1 MIITIDFETYYDKE
15 YSLTKLTTE
24 EYVRDPR
31 FETIG
36 ICVKVDNEPTQW
48 FSGTHEQT
56 AKWLGQFPWDEAAVL
71 AHNMMFDGAILS
83 WRYGIKPP
91 AYLDTL
97 CMARAVD
104 GTEVGNSLA
113 KLAERYNLGQKGNE
127 VVLALGKRRRDFNHY
142 ELASYASYCANDV
155 DITYKLFEVFKA
167 NFKRRELN
175 LIDLTL
181 RMFTTPVLTLD
192 SEFLQRHLDEVI
204 AEKETLLEEA
214 GVTKEILMSNQ
225 KFAAMLESWGVD
237 VPMKMSPT
245 TQKIT
250 FALAKNDDGFKAL
263 AEHPDPR
270 VQCAVAARLGTKSTL
285 EETRTQRLLDISFR
299 GSLPVPLRYYAAHT
313 GRWGGDDKVNLQNI
327 PRKSKIK
334 QAICAPDG
342 YVLIDADSSQIEA
355 RILAWLA
362 GQNNL
367 VKAFEK
373 GEDVYKIMASVI
385 FHVRVSRI
393 TDAQRFIGKTVVLGC
408 GYGLG
413 AEKFMKHMKAVGVPM
428 SIDQSKLIITRYRE
442 ANPYITNL
450 WDQGQRC
457 LEALSSEELRTT
469 EFGVQ
474 PQAIK
479 LLPGIGFDLPSG
491 LPLKYPKI
499 EIDEAASLERSIKMR
514 KPIQQCFQYK
524 YHTKRGYVNIYGGK
538 VVENVCQALAR
549 CVIAEQMLKIAAVYQ
564 VVLTVHDAVACI
576 VPEDDWESACA
587 YVQECMRWRP
597 PWAST
602 LPLNC
607 EVKYGKSY
615 GSTTKYVG

>member
-1 MIITIDFETYYDKE
+1 MILTIDFETFYDKE
-15 YSLTKLTTE
+15 YSLSKITTE

-36 ICVKVDNEPTQW
+36 VCVKVDDEPTEW

-56 AKWLGQFPWDEAAVL
+56 AKWLAQFPWEDAFVL
-71 AHNMMFDGAILS
+71 AHNMLFDGAILS
-83 WRYGIKPP
+83 WRYNIKPFV
-91 AYLDTL
+91 YLDTL

-104 GTEVGNSLA
+104 GIEAGNSLS

-127 VVLALGKRRRDFNHY
+127 VVLALGKRRKDFTSY
-142 ELASYASYCANDV
+142 ELSNYARYCANDV
-155 DITYKLFEVFKA
+155 DITYKLFDVFKESF
-167 NFKRRELN
+167 NKNELKV
-175 LIDLTL
+175 IDLTL
-181 RMFTTPVLTLD
+181 RMFTMPVLTLD
-192 SEFLQRHLDEVI
+192 SAFLQKHLDEVI
-204 AEKETLLEEA
+204 AQKETLLEEA
-214 GVTKEILMSNQ
+214 GVTKEVLMSNP

-245 TQKIT
+245 TKKIT

-334 QAICAPDG
+334 QAICAPHG
-342 YVLIDADSSQIEA
+342 HVLVEADSSQIEA

-362 GQNNL
+362 GEKYL
-367 VKAFEK
+367 VNAFEK
-373 GEDVYKIMASVI
+373 GEDVYKIMAAAMY
-385 FHVRVSRI
+385 HCDVSEV
-393 TDAQRFIGKTVVLGC
+393 TEAQRFIGKTVVLGC

-413 AEKFMKHMKAVGVPM
+413 AEKFMKHMNSVGVHM
-428 SIDQSKLIITRYRE
+428 GIDNARYIIGTYRGR
-442 ANPYITNL
+442 NGFITNL
-450 WDQGQRC
+450 WEEGQRC
-457 LEALSSEELRTT
+457 LEALASEELKTT
-469 EFGVQ
+469 EFGFQ
-474 PQAIK
+474 PQAVK
-479 LLPGIGFDLPSG
+479 LMPGVGFDMPSG
-491 LPLKYPKI
+491 IPLKYPKI
-499 EIDEAASLERSIKMR
+499 EIDTEASLRRAAKLGR
-514 KPIQQCFQYK
+514 PLQDTIQYR
-524 YHTKRGYVNIYGGK
+524 YATKRGYVNIYGGK

-549 CVIAEQMLKIAAVYQ
+549 CVIAQQMLKVAAVYP
-564 VVLTVHDAVACI
+564 VVLTVHDSIVCIAPERGWEAAC
-576 VPEDDWESACA
+576 D

-597 PWAST
+597 SWAST

-607 EVKYGKSY
+607 EVKYGKTY
-615 GSTTKYVG
+615 GTTVKYIG

>member
-1 MIITIDFETYYDKE
+1 MILTIDFETFYDKE
-15 YSLTKLTTE
+15 YSLSKITTE

-36 ICVKVDNEPTQW
+36 VCVKVDDEPTEW

-56 AKWLGQFPWDEAAVL
+56 AKWLAQFPWEDAFVL
-71 AHNMMFDGAILS
+71 AHNMLFDGAILS
-83 WRYGIKPP
+83 WRYNIKPFV
-91 AYLDTL
+91 YLDTL
-97 CMARAVD
+97 CMARTVD
-104 GTEVGNSLA
+104 GIEAGNSLS

-127 VVLALGKRRRDFNHY
+127 VVLALGKRRKDFTSY
-142 ELASYASYCANDV
+142 ELGNYARYCANDV
-155 DITYKLFEVFKA
+155 DITYKLFDVFKESF
-167 NFKRRELN
+167 NKNELKV
-175 LIDLTL
+175 IDLTL
-181 RMFTTPVLTLD
+181 RMFTMPVLTLD
-192 SEFLQRHLDEVI
+192 SAFLQKHLDEVI
-204 AEKETLLEEA
+204 AQKETLLEEA
-214 GVTKEILMSNQ
+214 GVTKEVLMSNP

-245 TQKIT
+245 TKKIT

-334 QAICAPDG
+334 QAICAPHG
-342 YVLIDADSSQIEA
+342 HVLVEADSSQIEA

-362 GQNNL
+362 GENYL
-367 VKAFEK
+367 VNAFEK
-373 GEDVYKIMASVI
+373 GEDVYKIMAAAI
-385 FHVRVSRI
+385 YHCDVSEV
-393 TDAQRFIGKTVVLGC
+393 TEAQRFIGKTVVLGC

-413 AEKFMKHMKAVGVPM
+413 ADKFMKHMNSVGVHM
-428 SIDQSKLIITRYRE
+428 GIDNARYIIGTYR
-442 ANPYITNL
+442 ARNGFITDL
-450 WDQGQRC
+450 WEQGQRC
-457 LEALSSEELRTT
+457 LEALASEELKTT

-474 PQAIK
+474 PQAVK
-479 LLPGIGFDLPSG
+479 LMPGVGFDMPSG
-491 LPLKYPKI
+491 IPLKYPKI
-499 EIDEAASLERSIKMR
+499 EIDTEASLRRAEKLRR
-514 KPIQQCFQYK
+514 PVHETIQ
-524 YHTKRGYVNIYGGK
+524 YHYSTKRGYVNIYGGK

-549 CVIAEQMLKIAAVYQ
+549 CVIAQQMLKVAAVYP
-564 VVLTVHDAVACI
+564 VVLTVHDSIVCIAPERGWEAACG
-576 VPEDDWESACA
+576 

-597 PWAST
+597 SWAST

-607 EVKYGKSY
+607 EVKYGKTY
-615 GSTTKYVG
+615 GTTVKYNG